1 MLRAHDD
8 EKHGNMCAFAD
19 SISVEVGTDAHSVAV
34 RTGVKRRR
42 IETDGTSIDSIS
54 VSPPKSWNLSIKV
67 KDMSVVET
75 TLTIDCCAKTREQTR
90 VYK

>member
-1 MLRAHDD
+1 MFRAHDD

-19 SISVEVGTDAHSVAV
+19 SVSIEVTHSVAV

-75 TLTIDCCAKTREQTR
+75 TLTIDCCANTREQTR